1 LAFKAAPYRPAQDGG
16 FCYRL
21 PLIRDG
27 NPHMA
32 ERSQRTRLVPQLDDD
47 EGWRLSAKARQPI
60 LWGGAALAAVAMA
73 VAAASTESGSQ
84 RLSQAPGIAPERSAF
99 TLTQRQAPFETAA
112 DLKRI
117 SEAIRLLAA
126 DRDRLQAR
134 VSTLEHL
141 IEDATAAIPVGAGT
155 GHPSEP
161 NIAAT
166 SPTIMAYASGSI
178 DTSVAPPASPP
189 PLASRA
195 PLAPI
200 SELPRFGA
208 PVAANREGAA
218 LSAETGPV
226 GSVATKTEF
235 GVDLGSAPSMAGL
248 RGLWQSLKD
257 AHGPLFDGLRPVMAL
272 REGTRPGTIELRLVA
287 GPLANAGAAARLCA
301 ALSAA
306 GLGCQATVFDGQRL
320 ALK

>member
-1 LAFKAAPYRPAQDGG
+1 MALNADRYRPTQDGG

-21 PLIRDG
+21 PLIRDR

-32 ERSQRTRLVPQLDDD
+32 ERWQRTRLVPQLDDD

-73 VAAASTESGSQ
+73 VAAASTEAGSQ
-84 RLSQAPGIAPERSAF
+84 RLSQASGFAPEPSPL
-99 TLTQRQAPFETAA
+99 TLTERQVPFEIAA

-117 SEAIRLLAA
+117 SETIRLLAA

-141 IEDATAAIPVGAGT
+141 VEDATAAIPAGVGT
-155 GHPSEP
+155 GHASEP
-161 NIAAT
+161 PIAPAV
-166 SPTIMAYASGSI
+166 MAYASGSI
-178 DTSVAPPASPP
+178 DASVAARASPP
-189 PLASRA
+189 PIASRA

-200 SELPRFGA
+200 SELPRFGV

-218 LSAETGPV
+218 VSEEAGPV
-226 GSVATKTEF
+226 GSVNTKTEF

-257 AHGPLFDGLRPVMAL
+257 AHESLFDGLRPVMAL
-272 REGTRPGTIELRLVA
+272 REGMRPGTIELRLVA

-301 ALSAA
+301 TLSAA

>member
-1 LAFKAAPYRPAQDGG
+1 
-16 FCYRL
+16 
-21 PLIRDG
+21 
-27 NPHMA
+27 MA

-73 VAAASTESGSQ
+73 VAAASTESGSL
-84 RLSQAPGIAPERSAF
+84 RLASWYAPEPSHLRM
-99 TLTQRQAPFETAA
+99 TQRQAPFETDA
-112 DLKRI
+112 DTKRI

-134 VSTLEHL
+134 VSTLEHMV
-141 IEDATAAIPVGAGT
+141 EDATGAIPGGAGT
-155 GHPSEP
+155 GHPSEA
-161 NIAAT
+161 NSAAT
-166 SPTIMAYASGSI
+166 SASVMAYASGSL
-178 DTSVAPPASPP
+178 DTSLVAPVSSPP
-189 PLASRA
+189 IAPRA

-200 SELPRFGA
+200 SEWPRFGA
-208 PVAANREGAA
+208 PVAANRDGATV
-218 LSAETGPV
+218 SDETGPV

-248 RGLWQSLKD
+248 RSLWQSLRD
-257 AHGPLFDGLRPVMAL
+257 AHEPLFDGLRPVMAL
-272 REGTRPGTIELRLVA
+272 REGMRPGTIELRLVA
-287 GPLANAGAAARLCA
+287 GPLANAGAAARLCG

>member
-1 LAFKAAPYRPAQDGG
+1 
-16 FCYRL
+16 
-21 PLIRDG
+21 
-27 NPHMA
+27 MA
-32 ERSQRTRLVPQLDDD
+32 ERSQRTRLVPQFDDD
-47 EGWRLSAKARQPI
+47 EGWRLSGKAGQLA

-84 RLSQAPGIAPERSAF
+84 RLWEASGLAPEPSSSRMMPRQMSLETDPDMRRITEAVRS
-99 TLTQRQAPFETAA
+99 
-112 DLKRI
+112 
-117 SEAIRLLAA
+117 LAA

-134 VSTLEHL
+134 VSTLEHMV
-141 IEDATAAIPVGAGT
+141 EDATGTIPA
-155 GHPSEP
+155 SREP
-161 NIAAT
+161 NTAAT
-166 SPTIMAYASGSI
+166 SPSVMAYASGSI
-178 DTSVAPPASPP
+178 DTRGGSPVGPP
-189 PLASRA
+189 PVGPRA
-195 PLAPI
+195 PLASI
-200 SELPRFGA
+200 GELPRLGA
-208 PVAANREGAA
+208 PMAVNRDAA
-218 LSAETGPV
+218 SDETGPI

-248 RGLWQSLKD
+248 RGLWQSLKE
-257 AHGPLFDGLRPVMAL
+257 AHAPLFDGLRPVMAL

>member
-1 LAFKAAPYRPAQDGG
+1 
-16 FCYRL
+16 
-21 PLIRDG
+21 
-27 NPHMA
+27 MA

-60 LWGGAALAAVAMA
+60 LWGGAALAAAAMA

-84 RLSQAPGIAPERSAF
+84 RLSQASGFAPDPSALL
-99 TLTQRQAPFETAA
+99 LTQRQVRFESAA
-112 DLKRI
+112 DIKRI
-117 SEAIRLLAA
+117 SEAIRSLAA

-141 IEDATAAIPVGAGT
+141 VEDATGAVPIGAGA

-166 SPTIMAYASGSI
+166 APTIMAYASGAT
-178 DTSVAPPASPP
+178 DTSVAAPTNPPAIT
-189 PLASRA
+189 SRA
-195 PLAPI
+195 PLASI
-200 SELPRFGA
+200 SELPHFGP
-208 PVAANREGAA
+208 PVAANRDGAA
-218 LSAETGPV
+218 VSQETGPV

-235 GVDLGSAPSMAGL
+235 GVDLGSAPSLAGL

-257 AHGPLFDGLRPVMAL
+257 AHEPLFDGLRPVMAL
-272 REGTRPGTIELRLVA
+272 REGARPGTIELRLVA

>member
-1 LAFKAAPYRPAQDGG
+1 
-16 FCYRL
+16 
-21 PLIRDG
+21 
-27 NPHMA
+27 MA

-47 EGWRLSAKARQPI
+47 EGWRLSARARQPI

-84 RLSQAPGIAPERSAF
+84 RLSQASWLAPEPSSLRM
-99 TLTQRQAPFETAA
+99 THRQASFET
-112 DLKRI
+112 DPDMKRI

-134 VSTLEHL
+134 VSTLEHMV
-141 IEDATAAIPVGAGT
+141 EDATGTIPVGAGT

-161 NIAAT
+161 NAAAT
-166 SPTIMAYASGSI
+166 SSTVMAYATGSI
-178 DTSVAPPASPP
+178 DTNLAAPVSPP
-189 PLASRA
+189 PIASRVPLASIA
-195 PLAPI
+195 
-200 SELPRFGA
+200 ELPRFGA
-208 PVAANREGAA
+208 SVAANRDGTAVSE
-218 LSAETGPV
+218 ETGPV

-248 RGLWQSLKD
+248 RSLWQSLRD
-257 AHGPLFDGLRPVMAL
+257 AHEPLFDGLRPVMAL